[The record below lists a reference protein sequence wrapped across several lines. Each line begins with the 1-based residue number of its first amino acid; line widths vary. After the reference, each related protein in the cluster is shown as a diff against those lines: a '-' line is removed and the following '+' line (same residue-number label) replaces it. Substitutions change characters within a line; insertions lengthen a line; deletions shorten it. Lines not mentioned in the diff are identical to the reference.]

1 MNLLNN
7 YGILFLIFVFVIV
20 NLIYKNILNIL
31 ILIFLFLFL
40 RNLMDDKNAIFVAY
54 ILTIVYG
61 IYKNFHL
68 LENFDQNIVS
78 KIEKP
83 ITEHKL
89 VKKINKIIDDNV
101 TNEED
106 IKLKHIQNMVVAN
119 LKKINKNNSKKN
131 NISLDEHS
139 TKTHNNKAISNKPRN
154 NNNKP
159 RNDKNK
165 SNNNKVIHNKAHRN
179 KGYNVPEI
187 DSIISE
193 ELLNQFIEKA
203 KVNDSVNVSKRSIN
217 IYELK
222 PIISKIKKQK
232 IIKISRQ
239 FLDNEPCK
247 PLVISKDKFIID
259 GHHRWFA
266 KKTLVEN
273 NTNGYDNDEGNDI
286 FNEDVKVI
294 VIDYPIKKLIQKLQ
308 EYKIK
313 YNENYL
319 SKSLINLDKVK
330 ESEKEIRILKLK
342 LKNIEDNYNKLN
354 SINVE

>member
-7 YGILFLIFVFVIV
+7 YGILFLIFIFVIV

-40 RNLMDDKNAIFVAY
+40 RNLMEDKNAIFVSY
-54 ILTIVYG
+54 ILTIIYG

-68 LENFDQNIVS
+68 LENFDQNTVS

-101 TNEED
+101 TDEED

-119 LKKINKNNSKKN
+119 LKKINKNNRN
-131 NISLDEHS
+131 DISLEEP
-139 TKTHNNKAISNKPRN
+139 K
-154 NNNKP
+154 
-159 RNDKNK
+159 
-165 SNNNKVIHNKAHRN
+165 NNKVHHKKKESYNKSQNKANKQNNESQRN
-179 KGYNVPEI
+179 KANIVPEI

-203 KVNDSVNVSKRSIN
+203 KINDSVNVSKRTIN

-232 IIKISRQ
+232 VIKLSRK

-247 PLVISKDKFIID
+247 PLVISNDKFIID

-294 VIDYPIKKLIQKLQ
+294 VIDYPVKKLIQKLQ

-313 YNENYL
+313 YNEKYL

-330 ESEKEIRILKLK
+330 ESEKEIRMLKLK

>member
-7 YGILFLIFVFVIV
+7 YGILFLIFIFVIV

-40 RNLMDDKNAIFVAY
+40 RNLMEDKNAIFVSY
-54 ILTIVYG
+54 ILTIIYG

-68 LENFDQNIVS
+68 LENFDQNTVS

-101 TNEED
+101 TDEED

-119 LKKINKNNSKKN
+119 LKKINKNNRN
-131 NISLDEHS
+131 DISLEEP
-139 TKTHNNKAISNKPRN
+139 K
-154 NNNKP
+154 
-159 RNDKNK
+159 
-165 SNNNKVIHNKAHRN
+165 NNKVHHKKKESYNKSQNKANKQNNESQRN
-179 KGYNVPEI
+179 KANIVPEI

-203 KVNDSVNVSKRSIN
+203 KINDSVNVSKRSIN

-232 IIKISRQ
+232 VIKLSRK
-239 FLDNEPCK
+239 FLDNEPFK
-247 PLVISKDKFIID
+247 PLVISNDKFIID

-294 VIDYPIKKLIQKLQ
+294 VIDYPVKKLIQKLQ

-313 YNENYL
+313 YNEKYL

-330 ESEKEIRILKLK
+330 ESEKEIRMLKLK

>member
-1 MNLLNN
+1 MKNSN
-7 YGILFLIFVFVIV
+7 LFLIFVFVIV

-40 RNLMDDKNAIFVAY
+40 RNLMEDKNAIFVSY
-54 ILTIVYG
+54 ILTIIYG

-68 LENFDQNIVS
+68 LENFDQNTVS

-101 TNEED
+101 TDEED

-119 LKKINKNNSKKN
+119 LKKINKNNRN
-131 NISLDEHS
+131 DISLEEP
-139 TKTHNNKAISNKPRN
+139 K
-154 NNNKP
+154 
-159 RNDKNK
+159 
-165 SNNNKVIHNKAHRN
+165 NNKVHHKKKESYNKSQNKANKQNNESQRN
-179 KGYNVPEI
+179 KANIVPEI

-203 KVNDSVNVSKRSIN
+203 KINDSVNVSKRTIN

-232 IIKISRQ
+232 VIKLSRK

-247 PLVISKDKFIID
+247 PLVISNDKFIID

-294 VIDYPIKKLIQKLQ
+294 VIDYPVKKLIQKLQ

-313 YNENYL
+313 YNEKYL

-330 ESEKEIRILKLK
+330 ESEKEIRMLKLK

>member
-40 RNLMDDKNAIFVAY
+40 RNLMEDKNAIFIAY
-54 ILTIVYG
+54 ILTIIYG

-89 VKKINKIIDDNV
+89 VKKINKILDDNV
-101 TNEED
+101 TDEED

-119 LKKINKNNSKKN
+119 LKKINKNNNNKN
-131 NISLDEHS
+131 HISLDEP
-139 TKTHNNKAISNKPRN
+139 K
-154 NNNKP
+154 
-159 RNDKNK
+159 
-165 SNNNKVIHNKAHRN
+165 NNKVQYNNKQRNNKSHNKVKKQNNEPQRN
-179 KGYNVPEI
+179 KANNVPEI

-203 KVNDSVNVSKRSIN
+203 KINDSVNVSKRSIN

-232 IIKISRQ
+232 VIKISRK

-247 PLVISKDKFIID
+247 PLVISNDKFIID

-286 FNEDVKVI
+286 FNEEVKVI
-294 VIDYPIKKLIQKLQ
+294 IIDYPVKKLIQKLQ

-313 YNENYL
+313 YNEKYL

-330 ESEKEIRILKLK
+330 ESEKEIRMLKLK

>member
-7 YGILFLIFVFVIV
+7 YGILFLIFIFVIV

-40 RNLMDDKNAIFVAY
+40 RNLMEDKNAIFVSY
-54 ILTIVYG
+54 ILTIIYG

-68 LENFDQNIVS
+68 LENFDQNTVS

-101 TNEED
+101 TDEED

-119 LKKINKNNSKKN
+119 LKKINKNNRN
-131 NISLDEHS
+131 DISLEEP
-139 TKTHNNKAISNKPRN
+139 K
-154 NNNKP
+154 
-159 RNDKNK
+159 
-165 SNNNKVIHNKAHRN
+165 NNKVHRKKKESYNKSQNKANKQNNESQRN
-179 KGYNVPEI
+179 KANIVPEI

-203 KVNDSVNVSKRSIN
+203 KINDSVNVSKRTIN

-232 IIKISRQ
+232 VIKLSRK

-247 PLVISKDKFIID
+247 PLVISNDKFIID

-294 VIDYPIKKLIQKLQ
+294 VIDYPVKKLIQKLQ

-313 YNENYL
+313 YNEKYL

-330 ESEKEIRILKLK
+330 ESEKEIRMLKLK